1 MSPHPTAVAPGTA
14 PPAGRSAGP
23 SAGPVPWPGTG
34 EPLTDEHLM
43 RGLAAG
49 DDTCLAAVHRRWS
62 RMVHTLAWRTLGDAA
77 EAEDVTQQVFLGVWR
92 GCGGYRP
99 ERGTVAGWIAG
110 ITRRRIADALSART
124 RRGEL
129 VAAAGAAL
137 PPDGSDTRRPEA
149 ALDRVMLGRALAGLP
164 AAQRRVLC
172 LAYYEDLTQTQIAQ
186 RTGWPL
192 GTVKSHARRG
202 LRQLRRDLERQNGAD
217 QTYT

>member
-1 MSPHPTAVAPGTA
+1 MSPHTTAVASGAATT
-14 PPAGRSAGP
+14 AGP
-23 SAGPVPWPGTG
+23 AADPPPGPAAA

-43 RGLAAG
+43 RALAAG
-49 DDTCLAAVHRRWS
+49 DEACLAAVHRRWS

-92 GCGGYRP
+92 GCRGYRP

-137 PPDGSDTRRPEA
+137 PADEAAAGRPETV
-149 ALDRVMLGRALAGLP
+149 LDRVFLGHALARLP
-164 AAQRRVLC
+164 APQKRVLR
-172 LAYYEDLTQTQIAQ
+172 LAYYEDLTQSQIAE

-202 LRQLRRDLERQNGAD
+202 LRQLRLDLEQQSGTE
-217 QTYT
+217 QLYT

>member
-1 MSPHPTAVAPGTA
+1 MSPHPTAVAAGTA
-14 PPAGRSAGP
+14 TPAGPP
-23 SAGPVPWPGTG
+23 SGMSPWPIAA

-49 DDTCLAAVHRRWS
+49 DDACLAAVHRRWS
-62 RMVHTLAWRTLGDAA
+62 RMVHTLAWRTLGDAT

-137 PPDGSDTRRPEA
+137 PPDESAAGRPET
-149 ALDRVMLGRALAGLP
+149 ALDRVLLRHALARLP
-164 AAQRRVLC
+164 APQRRVLC

-202 LRQLRRDLERQNGAD
+202 LRQLRRDLGQRTGTD
-217 QTYT
+217 QLYT